1 MLFNVINS
9 LDLWLSIIAVMVAIV
24 ALFQT
29 NIQIKLSNKQ
39 QLFNRR
45 LEKYLLIKELLSL
58 YSENRNLII
67 HTDDICE
74 SVEFMFAWLTNSSTL
89 ESMCLAMEN
98 PLKHEEQ
105 KIFLTKCEMLEKS
118 AMEIELIWRGK
129 VAHIMGHFVRQYK
142 ELLQAMY
149 RQQIMLDGLY
159 DEREKEPIPL
169 ERAQEKIHK
178 KAEEFGLFSCV
189 EGIEKTYQEIIKMNA
204 EEYLKKSMKL

>member
-1 MLFNVINS
+1 MFFSTINS
-9 LDLWLSIIAVMVAIV
+9 LDFWLSIIAVVVAIV

-29 NIQIKLSNKQ
+29 NKQIKLSNKQ

-58 YSENRNLII
+58 YSENRFLI

-74 SVEFMFAWLTNSSTL
+74 SVKYVFAWLTNSATL

-118 AMEIELIWRGK
+118 AMEIELIWEGK
-129 VAHIMGHFVRQYK
+129 VGHIMGQFVRQYK
-142 ELLQAMY
+142 KLLRAMY
-149 RQQIMLDGLY
+149 RQQIMLDGLHV
-159 DEREKEPIPL
+159 ERGEEPMPL
-169 ERAQEKIHK
+169 EIVQKEIRE

-189 EGIEKTYQEIIKMNA
+189 ESLEKTYQQIVSMRA
-204 EEYLKKSMKL
+204 EEYLIKSIKL

>member
-1 MLFNVINS
+1 MVFSAINS
-9 LDLWLSIIAVMVAIV
+9 LDFWLSLVAVVAAIV

-29 NIQIKLSNKQ
+29 NTQIKLSNKQ

-67 HTDDICE
+67 HTDSICE
-74 SVEFMFAWLTNSSTL
+74 SVKFIFTWLTNSSTL
-89 ESMCLAMEN
+89 EAMCLAMKN

-149 RQQIMLDGLY
+149 RQQIMLDSLH
-159 DEREKEPIPL
+159 DEKEKEPIPL
-169 ERAQEKIHK
+169 EIAQKQIREN
-178 KAEEFGLFSCV
+178 AENFGLFSSV
-189 EGIEKTYQEIIKMNA
+189 DGIEKTYQKIINMNA
-204 EEYLKKSMKL
+204 EEYLKRSMKL

>member
-1 MLFNVINS
+1 MVFSTINS
-9 LDLWLSIIAVMVAIV
+9 LDFWLSLIAVVAAIV

-39 QLFNRR
+39 QLFNKR

-58 YSENRNLII
+58 YSENQNLII
-67 HTDDICE
+67 HTDSICE
-74 SVEFMFAWLTNSSTL
+74 SAQFMFVWLTNSSTL

-118 AMEIELIWRGK
+118 VMEIELLWRGK
-129 VAHIMGHFVRQYK
+129 VAYIMGQFVRQYK

-149 RQQIMLDGLY
+149 RQQIMLDSLH
-159 DEREKEPIPL
+159 DEREKEHMPL
-169 ERAQEKIHK
+169 EIAQKQIHEN
-178 KAEEFGLFSCV
+178 AENFGLFFCV
-189 EGIEKTYQEIIKMNA
+189 EGIGKTYQTIIDMNA
-204 EEYLKKSMKL
+204 EEYLKRSMKL

>member
-1 MLFNVINS
+1 MLFSTINS
-9 LDLWLSIIAVMVAIV
+9 LDLWLSLVAVVAAIV

-29 NIQIKLSNKQ
+29 NTQIKLSNKQ

-58 YSENRNLII
+58 YAENRNLII

-74 SVEFMFAWLTNSSTL
+74 SVKFMFAWLTNSSTL
-89 ESMCLAMEN
+89 ESMCLVMEN
-98 PLKHEEQ
+98 PLKHNEQ

-129 VAHIMGHFVRQYK
+129 VAHIMGQFVRQYT
-142 ELLQAMY
+142 ELLKAMY
-149 RQQIMLDGLY
+149 RQQIMLDGLH
-159 DEREKEPIPL
+159 DERVEGPMPL
-169 ERAQEKIHK
+169 EISQKKMRE

-189 EGIEKTYQEIIKMNA
+189 EGLEKTYQQIVSIRA
-204 EEYLKKSMKL
+204 EEYLIKSIKL